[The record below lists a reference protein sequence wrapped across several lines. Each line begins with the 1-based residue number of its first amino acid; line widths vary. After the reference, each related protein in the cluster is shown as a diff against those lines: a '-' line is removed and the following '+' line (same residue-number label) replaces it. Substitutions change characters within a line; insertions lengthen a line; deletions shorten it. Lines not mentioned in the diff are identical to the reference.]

1 MMHTVSPDQFEFLP
15 LAAAFRT
22 IRQDVETYR
31 DLRNQLAAL
40 IAQNPT
46 WRPELLADWLCASR
60 ATTSA
65 FLNYYTE
72 QEAAWL
78 RDCMIAPRSTP
89 SRTRK
94 PRPPE
99 V

>member
-1 MMHTVSPDQFEFLP
+1 MHTVSPDQFEFLP

-22 IRQDVETYR
+22 VRADVETYR

-46 WRPELLADWLCASR
+46 WRAELLATWLCASKEV
-60 ATTSA
+60 SSE
-65 FLNYYTE
+65 FLTYYTE

-78 RDCMIAPRSTP
+78 RDSMQGPAAA

-94 PRPPE
+94 PRPPQ